1 MSSPDLFSVNDR
13 CFVGKLRVMGIYQ
26 TGKRRFI
33 RDNTEKTDELVL
45 KREYDNKYDEFAVAV
60 YDRYGNKIGYL
71 EKRENEQTAY
81 YLDSGFECIAVVS
94 DIDKKSATV
103 GIMVDVFCIADK
115 ETMRNLNAKYDEY
128 LRSQIEI

>member
-45 KREYDNKYDEFAVAV
+45 KREYDNKYDEFAVSKSLKTRRPRIILTEDMNVSPLYRISTNRARPLASSLTCFV
-60 YDRYGNKIGYL
+60 YRI
-71 EKRENEQTAY
+71 
-81 YLDSGFECIAVVS
+81 
-94 DIDKKSATV
+94 KKV
-103 GIMVDVFCIADK
+103 CKD
-115 ETMRNLNAKYDEY
+115 
-128 LRSQIEI
+128 

>member
-1 MSSPDLFSVNDR
+1 MNKSEFLTPDAR
-13 CFVGKLRVMGIYQ
+13 CFVEKMRVMGIYQ

-45 KREYDNKYDEFAVAV
+45 KREYGNKYDEHAVAV

-71 EKRENEQTAY
+71 EKRENEETAFY
-81 YLDSGFECIAVVS
+81 MDSGHECIAVVS

-103 GIMVDVFCIADK
+103 GIIVDVYCIADK
-115 ETMRNLNAKYDEY
+115 ETMKDLRAGYEQY
-128 LRSQIEI
+128 LRSQIET

>member
-13 CFVGKLRVMGIYQ
+13 CFVGKMRVMGIYQ

-60 YDRYGNKIGYL
+60 YALVKLFG
-71 EKRENEQTAY
+71 
-81 YLDSGFECIAVVS
+81 
-94 DIDKKSATV
+94 
-103 GIMVDVFCIADK
+103 K
-115 ETMRNLNAKYDEY
+115 EDDGSKEDASHEV
-128 LRSQIEI
+128 